1 MRRTFVMLVAV
12 LWLGQAGS
20 AFAQPPAHFELTGN
34 LGYRWGGGMSSI
46 QGIRDFD
53 TKDNVSWGFALGA
66 NTVPGD
72 KSVEVAWTHFSG
84 DVTARTNGGLPL
96 SGGPLHRDDILLNGY
111 FYYNPHSDT
120 RPFITGGLG
129 TSVFG
134 SSTTNTVW
142 RFGWS
147 IGAGIRKEMSEKVAL
162 KLQGLWLPVWVSTGT
177 GLWCDPFFCYTAA
190 TGEFYDQ
197 FELSAGLIIKP

>member
-1 MRRTFVMLVAV
+1 MRRTLVLLVAV
-12 LWLGQAGS
+12 LLMIQTGS
-20 AFAQPPAHFELTGN
+20 AFAQGAAKFEITG
-34 LGYRWGGGMSSI
+34 LAGYRWGGGMSSI
-46 QGIRDFD
+46 PNIRDFD
-53 TKDNVSWGFALGA
+53 TKDNWSFGIGLGA
-66 NTVPGD
+66 LMEPGD
-72 KSVEVAWTHFSG
+72 KSVDVTWTHFSG
-84 DVTARTNGGLPL
+84 DVTARTNGGIAL

-111 FYYNPHSDT
+111 FYYNHGSDV

-162 KLQGLWLPVWVSTGT
+162 RLQGLWLPVWVSTGT
-177 GLWCDPFFCYTAA
+177 GLWCDPFFCYTAD

-197 FELSAGLIIKP
+197 FELSAGIILKP